1 MFGEPGTWQRQV
13 RCDGEAQG
21 ALPTRGPSLLPGLGP
36 SGLGSACVAL
46 GWSGRRPAL
55 QAGSE
60 GPGAQPAA
68 QMGRRVQ
75 TFKLL
80 LKARDSQYKSP
91 ARISEHRTRLSS
103 HLFGTTMRMTHRIS
117 DMKRPQRTQFF
128 SPAPSPWVCPISGH
142 VVTSHPEARTTIR
155 SGTADSSPRHRL
167 VIRRSCPRPLRG
179 MHLNACIPASP
190 SPGRADGLQRGSP
203 RLNLSFRPRACAW
216 PRPRPG
222 PASPC
227 PQVSCHR
234 ALCLVPLPRQERS
247 H

>member
-21 ALPTRGPSLLPGLGP
+21 ALPTHGPSLLPGLGP
-36 SGLGSACVAL
+36 SGGGGGACVAL

-80 LKARDSQYKSP
+80 LKARDSQYRSP

-103 HLFGTTMRMTHRIS
+103 HLLGTAMRMTHRIS
-117 DMKRPQRTQFF
+117 DMKRPQRTHFF

-142 VVTSHPEARTTIR
+142 VVTSHPEARTAIR
-155 SGTADSSPRHRL
+155 SGTADSSPRHRPVL
-167 VIRRSCPRPLRG
+167 SRSCPCPFQG

-190 SPGRADGLQRGSP
+190 APGRADRLQRGSP

-216 PRPRPG
+216 PRLTLPTGLLP
-222 PASPC
+222 PC
-227 PQVSCHR
+227 PLLGS
-234 ALCLVPLPRQERS
+234 ATTPSAFP
-247 H
+247 